1 MVLPR
6 QCDRNRSKV
15 WCECAAWQHIEMELT
30 REEERRI
37 AGFGEIMLN
46 EFGAKACEVQGAG
59 PDQSAAIKADF
70 ADLLELLVAHLSDH
84 NFFWASV
91 HVLPTSLSWVRSRR
105 IFYSTRSLETG
116 SEIT

>member
-1 MVLPR
+1 MVLPDNVTVTGR
-6 QCDRNRSKV
+6 RFGANVLLGK
-15 WCECAAWQHIEMELT
+15 HIEMELT

-84 NFFWASV
+84 NSYWASV

-105 IFYSTRSLETG
+105 IFYSTG
-116 SEIT
+116 A